1 MKTADDM
8 GLGKTLEMISL
19 VLAMKNEKRMQ
30 AASEGRSIES
40 DDDDD
45 EWSVQTNSRQS
56 AYNNLF
62 QNFC

>member
-1 MKTADDM
+1 M